1 LQVVLPL
8 LAAANFEKVFVAFDA
23 CRNPVGNEGAK
34 SAQEGKDSILPDRIR
49 GLARTD
55 SDFEELARKEYAV
68 LFSTSQGAYAYDTT
82 VDGLSPF
89 TKAFSLALAKETSF
103 LKAMVL
109 TKQITEDITKG
120 AQSPDIQIK
129 WNSDLSYA
137 RSPAVTNS
145 AAYLLNNQIA
155 AADLAASPI
164 DLSSVTTFGPG
175 LYNDP
180 HTQKVIAAANRFM
193 QLFGDKTK
201 EAPAPRENPH
211 DEEGR
216 GLAMLNLR
224 DDDFGRCHNEIYN
237 QFFWYSDILGIELCY
252 LKQLGHKAQPP
263 AK

>member
-1 LQVVLPL
+1 VILIANSAYTNLQPLSAPPHDVEALSSQLSQLGFATTILQNPSYHDVIEAIETASQGASRGSLLALYYSGHAARVEGENSLLLAGFRWDGSKNNNQRIPLQVVLPL

-109 TKQITEDITKG
+109 TKQITVGTF
-120 AQSPDIQIK
+120 
-129 WNSDLSYA
+129 LS
-137 RSPAVTNS
+137 RC
-145 AAYLLNNQIA
+145 
-155 AADLAASPI
+155 
-164 DLSSVTTFGPG
+164 SS
-175 LYNDP
+175 
-180 HTQKVIAAANRFM
+180 
-193 QLFGDKTK
+193 
-201 EAPAPRENPH
+201 
-211 DEEGR
+211 
-216 GLAMLNLR
+216 
-224 DDDFGRCHNEIYN
+224 
-237 QFFWYSDILGIELCY
+237 
-252 LKQLGHKAQPP
+252 
-263 AK
+263 